1 MPSGWAMPGRMPA
14 HSIVSMLRQEPDLE
28 HESPP
33 ALSERER
40 EVMESARM
48 GITNAG
54 IAGELGVT
62 VHTVKFHLAS
72 VYRKLGAANRTDAVV
87 RWMAAE
93 PAR

>member
-1 MPSGWAMPGRMPA
+1 MPGRVPA
-14 HSIVSMLRQEPDLE
+14 PSIVSMLRREPDLE
-28 HESPP
+28 RDSPR

-48 GITNAG
+48 GMTNAE
-54 IAGELGVT
+54 IADELGVT

-93 PAR
+93 VAR

>member
-1 MPSGWAMPGRMPA
+1 MPGRVPA
-14 HSIVSMLRQEPDLE
+14 PSIVSMLRREPDLE
-28 HESPP
+28 RDSPP

-48 GITNAG
+48 GMTNAE
-54 IAGELGVT
+54 IADELGVT

-93 PAR
+93 VAR

>member
-1 MPSGWAMPGRMPA
+1 MPGPMPA
-14 HSIVSMLRQEPDLE
+14 PSIVSMLRREPDLE
-28 HESPP
+28 HDSPR

-48 GITNAG
+48 GMTNAE
-54 IAGELGVT
+54 IADELGVT